1 MTNPYG
7 DVELDAAGMRAL
19 AHPVRVRILFELRSA
34 PATATMLSEKVGAS
48 PSVTSWHLRHLAEH
62 GLVEDAPELGRGRE
76 RYWRQVGSGFR
87 YAVTDESS
95 YATAAALQSALDE
108 VTGDVVE
115 HWRREVAPSLPPE
128 WVAHSGS
135 QDTTVRITTEELAAI
150 NEALE
155 GLLAPYV
162 TRTDPP
168 ADARP
173 VRMLRHVLPAADR

>member
-48 PSVTSWHLRHLAEH
+48 PSVSSWHLRHLAEH

-76 RYWRQVGSGFR
+76 RFWRQVGTGFR

-95 YATAAALQSALDE
+95 FAAAEALQSALDD
-108 VTGDVVE
+108 VSGDVVAQ
-115 HWRREVAPSLPPE
+115 WRHEVAPTLPRE
-128 WVAHSGS
+128 WLARSGT
-135 QDTTVRITTEELAAI
+135 QDTTVRLTPEELAEV
-150 NEALE
+150 NRALE
-155 GLLAPYV
+155 GLLAPYI
-162 TRTDPP
+162 RRAIPP
-168 ADARP
+168 AGARS
-173 VRMLRHVLPAADR
+173 VRMVRHVMPAAEE

>member
-76 RYWRQVGSGFR
+76 RFWRQVGTGFR

-95 YATAAALQSALDE
+95 FAAAQALQSALDDA
-108 VTGDVVE
+108 TGDVVA
-115 HWRREVAPSLPPE
+115 HWRREVGPALPGE
-128 WVAHSGS
+128 WLAQSGT
-135 QDTTVRITTEELAAI
+135 QDTTVRVTPEELAGI
-150 NEALE
+150 NRTLE
-155 GLLAPYV
+155 SLLAPYV
-162 TRTDPP
+162 RRSVPP
-168 ADARP
+168 TGARS
-173 VRMLRHVLPAADR
+173 VRMVRHVMPAAEG

>member
-34 PATATMLSEKVGAS
+34 PATATMLSDKVGAS

-62 GLVEDAPELGRGRE
+62 GLVEDAPDLGRGRE
-76 RYWRQVGSGFR
+76 RYWRQVGTGFR

-95 YATAAALQSALDE
+95 FAAAEALQTALDD
-108 VTGDVVE
+108 VSGDVVAQ
-115 HWRREVAPSLPPE
+115 WRREIAPTLPQP
-128 WVAHSGS
+128 WLVHSGT
-135 QDTTVRITTEELAAI
+135 QDTTVRVTAEELAGI
-150 NEALE
+150 NQALE

-162 TRTDPP
+162 RRADPP
-168 ADARP
+168 AGARA
-173 VRMLRHVLPAADR
+173 VRMVRHVLPGAD